1 MSSDIVVKNKM
12 KKIFVTG
19 GAGYIGTHTILVLLE
34 AGYSVR
40 VYDNLT
46 NSYIEAI
53 KRVEKLTDKSVE
65 FINGDIR
72 DKDTLTNALIG
83 SDAIIHFAGLK
94 AVGEST
100 QKPLEYYD
108 NNVIGTIRLIEA
120 MRECNI
126 KNMIFSSSASV
137 YGNPKYLP
145 MNEVHPKNP
154 TNPYSKTKSMIEE
167 ILKDTYHSDNSF
179 NFGILRYFNPIGA
192 HPSSEIGED
201 PQGVPNNLMP
211 YITQVASGRLDKL
224 RVFGDDYDTPDGTGV
239 RDYIHVMDL
248 ANGHLK
254 MLEHL
259 KDSGL
264 TIYNLGTGRGYSV
277 LEIIKTF
284 ERVNNIKIPYEIVG
298 RRAGDVDIYY
308 ADPTKAQNELNWRA
322 TRDLE
327 QMCIDAWRWQLKN
340 PNGYRS
346 SD

>member
-1 MSSDIVVKNKM
+1 M
-12 KKIFVTG
+12 KKIFITG
-19 GAGYIGTHTILVLLE
+19 GAGYIGSHTLLVLLE
-34 AGYSVR
+34 SGYDVR
-40 VYDNLT
+40 VYDNLS
-46 NSYIEAI
+46 NSYLEAI
-53 KRVEKLTDKSVE
+53 KRVEKLAKLSKKIE
-65 FINGDIR
+65 FIKGDIR
-72 DKDTLTNALIG
+72 DKKNLTNALIG
-83 SDAIIHFAGLK
+83 CDAIIHFAGLK

-108 NNVIGTIRLIEA
+108 NNLIGTITLIES
-120 MRECNI
+120 MKECNI

-145 MNEVHPKNP
+145 MDEAHPKNP

-167 ILKDTYHSDNSF
+167 ILQDIYHSDNSF

-192 HPSSEIGED
+192 HPSGDIGED
-201 PQGVPNNLMP
+201 PHGVPNNLMP
-211 YITQVASGRLDKL
+211 YITQVALGKLDKL
-224 RVFGDDYDTPDGTGV
+224 RVFGNDYDTKDGTGV

-259 KDSGL
+259 DSSGIS
-264 TIYNLGTGRGYSV
+264 IYNLGTGRGYSV

-298 RRAGDVDIYY
+298 RREGDVAVCY
-308 ADPTKAQNELNWRA
+308 ADPTKAQKELNWRA

-327 QMCIDAWRWQLKN
+327 QMCLDAWRWQLKN

-346 SD
+346 SN